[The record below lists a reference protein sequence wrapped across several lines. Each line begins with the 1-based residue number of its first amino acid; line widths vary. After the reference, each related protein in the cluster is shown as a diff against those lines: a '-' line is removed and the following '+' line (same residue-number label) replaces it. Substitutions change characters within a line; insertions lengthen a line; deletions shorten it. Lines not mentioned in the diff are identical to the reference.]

1 MRGRV
6 ARAGWVHLDQGDND
20 PLCLLTYVVE
30 ALHRVDPAVGRHS
43 LAVLR
48 APGVSLLDAVLPL
61 LLNELAALTRPAILV
76 LDDYHVVESQGC
88 HLSLAFFIEHLPP
101 TLQLVLSTRSDPPLP
116 LARLRARDELR
127 ELHAAD
133 LRFTEEEAA
142 VFLSER
148 AEVQLNPGDLATCTS
163 ARKAGLPACSS
174 RRSRSR
180 APQIP
185 AFVWQ
190 RSPGVIGT

>member
-1 MRGRV
+1 M
-6 ARAGWVHLDQGDND
+6 
-20 PLCLLTYVVE
+20 VE
-30 ALHRVDPAVGRHS
+30 ALHRIDPAVGRHS
-43 LAVLR
+43 LAALR

-76 LDDYHVVESQGC
+76 LDDYHMVESQEC
-88 HLSLAFFIEHLPP
+88 HLSMSFLVEHLPP
-101 TLQLVLSTRSDPPLP
+101 PLQLVLSTRWDPPLP

-127 ELHAAD
+127 ELHATD

-142 VFLSER
+142 VFLNDRPKCSS
-148 AEVQLNPGDLATCTS
+148 AQATWPPCTS

-180 APQIP
+180 ATQIP
-185 AFVWQ
+185 AFAWQ
-190 RSPGVIGT
+190 PSPGAIGT